1 MIESRKTD
9 FISFFNRVTRDNAE
23 GAVEISVNI
32 NGMALTDAEVKALK
46 ILEEKTAEEADKVLN
61 K

>member
-9 FISFFNRVTRDNAE
+9 FISFFNRVKRDNAE
-23 GAVEISVNI
+23 GTVEVSVNI
-32 NGMALTDAEVKALK
+32 NGMALTDAEVEALK
-46 ILEEKTAEEADKVLN
+46 ILEEKTAEEANKILN